1 MIYAE
6 AAHFDGHAV
15 AHCAARDDHL
25 RRQRIAAQTFAALE
39 ARRNHNHRRA
49 APQGRTAARS
59 EGRQAGSEDQ
69 GPGWGREER
78 AK

>member
-15 AHCAARDDHL
+15 AHCAAREDFQ

-39 ARRNHNHRRA
+39 ASRA
-49 APQGRTAARS
+49 SRGVQ
-59 EGRQAGSEDQ
+59 
-69 GPGWGREER
+69 
-78 AK
+78 